1 MHSVFKNGFIQRKS
15 FLCFVFLLS
24 FLFLWLG
31 CRSKTRVYIF
41 FLPLP
46 AALIPQVA
54 GWGTSLVVESEGG
67 AMEVVAPSC
76 APEFTAGFDA

>member
-1 MHSVFKNGFIQRKS
+1 MCIQFLRMDLSKGSLFFALFFCFPS
-15 FLCFVFLLS
+15 FSCGWDVAARQ
-24 FLFLWLG
+24 G
-31 CRSKTRVYIF
+31 YIF

>member
-1 MHSVFKNGFIQRKS
+1 MSQQDKGIYF
-15 FLCFVFLLS
+15 
-24 FLFLWLG
+24 
-31 CRSKTRVYIF
+31 F